1 METQYA
7 YLLNLIC
14 YVPLVGALFIVFF
27 INKENARAIKTV
39 ATVVAAL
46 APCFNAKA

>member
-27 INKENARAIKTV
+27 LNKENVRAIKTV
-39 ATVVAAL
+39 ATVVPAD
-46 APCFNAKA
+46 